1 MRLSR
6 ARQAIE
12 QPAVEAEEDAQ
23 PLGDGP
29 DELAAWNG
37 LADVLGDVEA
47 EQDRPLLRATRADA
61 PLLAGKGDEE
71 LVSAVRA
78 TDPGEAVLQVAALEE
93 LTDGPVKDRPPVA
106 ELAGVA
112 FGVGGAE
119 VVEVFADEAVEV
131 GFRGLTWTVHTGGLV
146 DQARQ
151 GASLL
156 PRGLAY
162 LCH

>member
-1 MRLSR
+1 MRS
-6 ARQAIE
+6 AWWASMKAI
-12 QPAVEAEEDAQ
+12 
-23 PLGDGP
+23 
-29 DELAAWNG
+29 
-37 LADVLGDVEA
+37 
-47 EQDRPLLRATRADA
+47 RADA

-71 LVSAVRA
+71 LVSAVGA
-78 TDPGEAVLQVAALEE
+78 TDPGEAVLQDIALEE

-131 GFRGLTWTVHTGGLV
+131 GFRGLTWTVHPGRLV